1 MAITSTRLTDGGL
14 PYDAYTSSGNNAI
27 TTIIICN
34 TLSAASS
41 TDEVTNSANL
51 TLYLGTSATDTT
63 TSVKNLNIP
72 PGETVFFSEERVV
85 LSSGDKVI
93 AVSSLSAALS
103 VTVSTLPV

>member
-1 MAITSTRLTDGGL
+1 MAITSTRLATGGL
-14 PYDAYTSSGNNAI
+14 NYEVYTSSGNNAI

-34 TLSAASS
+34 TLAAVSQ

-63 TSVKNLNIP
+63 TIVKNLNIP

-85 LSSGDKVI
+85 LSNGDKVI
-93 AVSSLSAALS
+93 ATSSLSSALS
-103 VTVSTLPV
+103 VTVSTLSV

>member
-1 MAITSTRLTDGGL
+1 MAITSTRLATGGL
-14 PYDAYTSSGNNAI
+14 NYDVYTSSGNNAV

-34 TLSAASS
+34 TLSAVSQ

-63 TSVKNLNIP
+63 TIVKNLNIP

-93 AVSSLSAALS
+93 ASASAGNTLSI
-103 VTVSTLPV
+103 TVSTLPV